1 MNAILDIAS
10 IETSAA
16 EVRRE
21 DVALSAWLA
30 DLNSNYQGIG
40 DKDEPLLVWDYSPT
54 LPIMTTDAAKLK
66 IILRNLISN
75 ALKFTAKA
83 EVRVTAQ
90 HHPELNR
97 VVLSIKDRGI
107 GIDKAQSRLILEK
120 FWQANAAKFKG
131 HGGMV

>member
-1 MNAILDIAS
+1 
-10 IETSAA
+10 
-16 EVRRE
+16 
-21 DVALSAWLA
+21 
-30 DLNSNYQGIG
+30 
-40 DKDEPLLVWDYSPT
+40 
-54 LPIMTTDAAKLK
+54 LK
-66 IILRNLISN
+66 IILRYLISN

-83 EVRVTAQ
+83 QVRVTAQ

-107 GIDKAQSRLILEK
+107 GIDKAQSRLIFEK

>member
-21 DVALSAWLA
+21 DVALSALLA

-66 IILRNLISN
+66 IILRTPEGCSAGSARAPSDRRGSSGFRSGVDPVAD
-75 ALKFTAKA
+75 AL
-83 EVRVTAQ
+83 
-90 HHPELNR
+90 
-97 VVLSIKDRGI
+97 VLSVRFFY
-107 GIDKAQSRLILEK
+107 Q
-120 FWQANAAKFKG
+120 
-131 HGGMV
+131 